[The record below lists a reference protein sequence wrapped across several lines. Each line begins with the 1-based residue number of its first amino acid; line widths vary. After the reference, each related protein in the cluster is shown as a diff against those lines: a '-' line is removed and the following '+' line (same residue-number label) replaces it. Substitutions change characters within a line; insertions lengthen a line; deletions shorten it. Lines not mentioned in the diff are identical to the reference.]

1 MSTALPIAVGDVF
14 HDWTV
19 VEIVPWKGR
28 RWLRM
33 RCVCGK
39 RRLALPTNF
48 RDSQSCATCARAKLQ
63 HRALPVKAA

>member
-33 RCVCGK
+33 RCVC
-39 RRLALPTNF
+39 RHL
-48 RDSQSCATCARAKLQ
+48 CARKTTTP
-63 HRALPVKAA
+63 RAAREGRVKENLCSKEST